1 MLQPETNQDIGR
13 QRHSDLLREARRG
26 ELALRLAEARLD
38 ERRSFL
44 ELLSGD
50 KDVTDH
56 LGPDELKACFDPA
69 WYLRH
74 VDTIFRRAGL
84 L

>member
-26 ELALRLAEARLD
+26 ELALRLAKARLD

-44 ELLSGD
+44 SRLRTVPATTQASRPATSG
-50 KDVTDH
+50 
-56 LGPDELKACFDPA
+56 
-69 WYLRH
+69 
-74 VDTIFRRAGL
+74 
-84 L
+84 

>member
-1 MLQPETNQDIGR
+1 MR
-13 QRHSDLLREARRG
+13 AWR
-26 ELALRLAEARLD
+26 

-50 KDVTDH
+50 ADVTDH
-56 LGPDELKACFDPA
+56 LGPDALKACFDPA

-74 VDTIFRRAGL
+74 VDTIFKRVGL
-84 L
+84 S